1 MVEFLIKTGVDSIT
15 VSPENM
21 IKVKNL
27 AEKTEKKKKVT
38 KKQTSEETDSLV

>member
-27 AEKTEKKKKVT
+27 AEKTEKKLLLEIARRYHDT
-38 KKQTSEETDSLV
+38 N